1 MSVSNDNFI
10 MWLIEQQFTY
20 RHFNFTEFLFFPTKA
35 KVKMSQ
41 SDLSLRTTKVLSP
54 NRASTLS
61 TTSSRSQQDNVKKI
75 AITADGKLPL
85 LRGIDQVCKQ
95 LLGSNEI

>member
-1 MSVSNDNFI
+1 
-10 MWLIEQQFTY
+10 
-20 RHFNFTEFLFFPTKA
+20 
-35 KVKMSQ
+35 MSQ

-85 LRGIDQVCKQ
+85 LRGIDQNRPLAAIIQDIASEWDLANAADYALQFTEPNRQVYIT
-95 LLGSNEI
+95 ER